1 MGSTRNLR
9 TGVLQRTST
18 KAKRKIWNLISR
30 DRNGVPKETTFQ
42 QWCRKVAKHAPER
55 GPQHS
60 GIATKHADYT
70 TEQNSKSY
78 KSLAVEMLN
87 ELTTSEQRRQS
98 KYKINYHKETGEV
111 RITNRQ
117 RSWINAMLFKNFG
130 ETRVAYF
137 ILNHG
142 IPAILDVPLRRK
154 ATTKA
159 MFQNML
165 EELMTW
171 HASLLQSLLDRQE
184 HPDMK
189 HVRRLSALNEQ
200 KWQMQRREEK

>member
-1 MGSTRNLR
+1 
-9 TGVLQRTST
+9 
-18 KAKRKIWNLISR
+18 
-30 DRNGVPKETTFQ
+30 
-42 QWCRKVAKHAPER
+42 
-55 GPQHS
+55 
-60 GIATKHADYT
+60 
-70 TEQNSKSY
+70 
-78 KSLAVEMLN
+78 MLK
-87 ELTTSEQRRQS
+87 ELTTPEQRRQS
-98 KYKINYHKETGEV
+98 KYKINYNKETGEV

-117 RSWINAMLFKNFG
+117 RSWINVMLFKNFG
-130 ETRVAYF
+130 DPRVAYF

-142 IPAILDVPLRRK
+142 VPAILDLPLGRK

-171 HASLLQSLLDRQE
+171 HASLLQSLLDREE

-200 KWQMQRREEK
+200 KWQMERREEKREQSSDSTKASA